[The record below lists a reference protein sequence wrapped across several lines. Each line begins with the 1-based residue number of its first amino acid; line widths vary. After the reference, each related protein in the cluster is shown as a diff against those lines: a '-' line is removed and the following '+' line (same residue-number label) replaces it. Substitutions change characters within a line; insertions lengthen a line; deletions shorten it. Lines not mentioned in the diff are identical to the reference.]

1 MAVDESQSTSGNVAS
16 VCRVS
21 NRFSKGGLI
30 MLRSLA
36 LIFLCATAAA
46 SPPLTITQSGYYLT
60 VIDANGNPSLERI
73 ATVIDLRD
81 GGIVPDVPPIV
92 ITPEPPPVVVDAA
105 LVAEIK
111 AAAVAIQDPSS
122 AQGISLAYTQIRDAF
137 GDGLVS
143 PESVWPV
150 LKTATDSALVVT
162 AGKDWKPFR
171 SKLSAIITA
180 RKQQGLLDG
189 KDEIIAYLTAI
200 KAGLEQ
206 AAEGSAAISFADTI
220 KIVKATNEAIDA
232 N

>member
-1 MAVDESQSTSGNVAS
+1 
-16 VCRVS
+16 
-21 NRFSKGGLI
+21 
-30 MLRSLA
+30 MLRSLILSLFCSVA
-36 LIFLCATAAA
+36 VAA
-46 SPPLTITQSGYYLT
+46 PPLTITKSGYYLT
-60 VIDANGNPSLERI
+60 IVDASGNPSLEKI

-81 GGIVPDVPPIV
+81 GGVVPDVPPV
-92 ITPEPPPVVVDAA
+92 VVVPEPPPVVVDAA

-137 GDGLVS
+137 SDGLVS
-143 PESVWPV
+143 SESVWAV

-162 AGKDWKPFR
+162 SAKDWKPFR

-206 AAEGSAAISFADTI
+206 AAEGSSAISFADTI
-220 KIVKATNEAIDA
+220 KIVAKTNEAIDD

>member
-1 MAVDESQSTSGNVAS
+1 
-16 VCRVS
+16 
-21 NRFSKGGLI
+21 
-30 MLRSLA
+30 MLRSLILSLFCSVA
-36 LIFLCATAAA
+36 VAA
-46 SPPLTITQSGYYLT
+46 PPLTITKSGYYLT
-60 VIDANGNPSLERI
+60 IVDASGNPSLEKI

-81 GGIVPDVPPIV
+81 GGTVPDVPPV
-92 ITPEPPPVVVDAA
+92 VVVPEPPPVIVDAA
-105 LVAEIK
+105 LVAEIQ
-111 AAAVAIQDPSS
+111 AAAVSIQDPAS
-122 AQGISLAYTQIRDAF
+122 AQGILLAYTQIRDAF
-137 GDGLVS
+137 SDGLVS
-143 PESVWPV
+143 DEAIWPV

-180 RKQQGLLDG
+180 RKQQGTLDT

-220 KIVKATNEAIDA
+220 KIVAKTNEAIDA

>member
-1 MAVDESQSTSGNVAS
+1 MIV
-16 VCRVS
+16 
-21 NRFSKGGLI
+21 I
-30 MLRSLA
+30 RSLT
-36 LIFLCATAAA
+36 LIFLCATASA
-46 SPPLTITQSGYYLT
+46 SPPLTITKSGYYLT
-60 VIDANGNPSLERI
+60 VVDANGNPSLERI

-81 GGIVPDVPPIV
+81 GGVVPDVPPIV
-92 ITPEPPPVVVDAA
+92 ITPEPPPVVVDDA

-111 AAAVAIQDPSS
+111 AAAVAIQDPAS

-137 GDGLVS
+137 SDGLVS
-143 PESVWPV
+143 AEAIWPV

-162 AGKDWKPFR
+162 SAKDWKPFR
-171 SKLSAIITA
+171 SKLSAVITA
-180 RKQQGLLDG
+180 RKQQGTLDT

-220 KIVKATNEAIDA
+220 KIVAKTNEAIDD